1 MRNTKAGDYVE
12 EYFKWK
18 IILDYV
24 VPLGILSIVGI
35 VFLIYIACQAVKDI
49 MVANFF
55 EKNGYTREVFGVASF
70 GGKTYY
76 GWVRKTDNMR
86 VDESVLGGMSL
97 KKIKEKYK

>member
-1 MRNTKAGDYVE
+1 ME

-24 VPLGILSIVGI
+24 VPLGILCVIGI
-35 VFLIYIACQAVKDI
+35 ICLIYIAVQTIKDI
-49 MVANFF
+49 KVAHFF

-76 GWVRKTDNMR
+76 GWVRKTDNKR
-86 VDESVLGGMSL
+86 VDESALSGMSL
-97 KKIKEKYK
+97 KKIKEKYR

>member
-1 MRNTKAGDYVE
+1 ME

-24 VPLGILSIVGI
+24 VPLGILGIVGI
-35 VFLIYIACQAVKDI
+35 VCLIYIACQTVKDI
-49 MVANFF
+49 RVAYFF

-70 GGKTYY
+70 GDKTYY

-86 VDESVLGGMSL
+86 VEESALSGMPF

>member
-1 MRNTKAGDYVE
+1 MKVGDYVE

-35 VFLIYIACQAVKDI
+35 VCLICIACQTIKDI
-49 MVANFF
+49 RVAHFF
-55 EKNGYTREVFGVASF
+55 ERNGYTREVFGVASF

-86 VDESVLGGMSL
+86 VDESALSGMSL
-97 KKIKEKYK
+97 KRIREKYK

>member
-1 MRNTKAGDYVE
+1 ME

-24 VPLGILSIVGI
+24 VPLGILGTIGI
-35 VFLIYIACQAVKDI
+35 VYLIYIACQTIKDI
-49 MVANFF
+49 RVAHFF
-55 EKNGYTREVFGVASF
+55 ESNGYTREVFGVASF

-97 KKIKEKYK
+97 KTIKEKYK